1 MYTWKRVLGRKT
13 IHVLTFYP
21 KTQIFSLEV
30 IEADH
35 LHDDKTNTDEYSDP
49 RSKETFD
56 AGCVAQIIP
65 VCATSKNGG
74 VASYFTIT
82 TNPANIDALKL
93 AMIDRELE
101 QIAIDKAEAIK
112 HKNTCTAQAK
122 SLESFRRRFVT
133 GGKLNE

>member
-1 MYTWKRVLGRKT
+1 MSAWKQILERKT
-13 IHVLTFYP
+13 IYVLTFYP
-21 KTQIFSLEV
+21 KTQKFSLEV
-30 IEADH
+30 IEAEYIH
-35 LHDDKTNTDEYSDP
+35 NSITNENEYYDP
-49 RSKETFD
+49 KSEACFA
-56 AGCVAQIIP
+56 AGCVAQVIP

-82 TNPANIDALKL
+82 TNPANIGALKL

-122 SLESFRRRFVT
+122 SLESFRRRFIT